1 MFNQCQSCLTKKMKY
16 QFKSLTFAG
25 TFAVLSLMTGSV
37 VEQLVPIPLAL
48 NSSSPEAAELE
59 AQRIGVASAVAFLS
73 GIMMVRQFCCV

>member
-1 MFNQCQSCLTKKMKY
+1 MFNHSLFNQENEIPLSKG
-16 QFKSLTFAG
+16 LTFAG

-48 NSSSPEAAELE
+48 NSSSPEAAEFE

-73 GIMMVRQFCCV
+73 GIMMVNNICSI

>member
-1 MFNQCQSCLTKKMKY
+1 MGWV
-16 QFKSLTFAG
+16 FAG

-48 NSSSPEAAELE
+48 NTSSPEAAEFE

-73 GIMMVRQFCCV
+73 GIMMVKYIFSVKHSIYAF